1 MSEQLLDDA
10 SDAAFL
16 RAVEVLSAAFT
27 DDPLMRWLFEDDAR
41 RPAQLR
47 VWWSWIIRNRAPH
60 VDVHTT
66 DDGHS
71 AAIWHGPDPIAHTS
85 ADGDFAAML
94 AGLLGA
100 DVARQKLEAMRVI
113 PEAHPTDR
121 HWYLA
126 AIGTHPQ
133 HQGQGSGQRV
143 MAEPLARCDAEGIPA
158 YLESSNPRNLSFYER
173 LGFVAIGEIRVP
185 TGPTM
190 VPMWREPR
198 SG

>member
-1 MSEQLLDDA
+1 MSERLVAEARADDFA
-10 SDAAFL
+10 G
-16 RAVEVLSAAFT
+16 AVEVLTAAFF
-27 DDPLMRWLFEDDAR
+27 DDPLMQWLFDDDSR
-41 RPAQLR
+41 RIEQLR
-47 VWWSWIIRNRAPH
+47 VWWSWLVRNRAPH
-60 VDVHTT
+60 VAVLTT
-66 DDGHS
+66 DDDRS
-71 AAIWHGPDPIAHTS
+71 AAIWHGPDPIEHTS
-85 ADGDFAAML
+85 AEDFVAML
-94 AGLLGA
+94 ADLLGA
-100 DVARQKLEAMRVI
+100 DVARRKLEAMRVI

-173 LGFVAIGEIRVP
+173 LGFVAIGEIRLP